1 MRRPLLIKIIAA
13 LVGILIAAVLWFWNW
28 AHDAVR
34 PAPNELQH
42 ISGPVILPFEWA
54 PAVHGSVINPQGTM
68 FIPVTIGGCKRFRM
82 LFDLGAASSVLYRP
96 KMDNLGERCAV
107 PPMIERGGERY
118 ALNMDIVFGEAII
131 YAPEIWQRMTGGT
144 PIDWVNPDKPELIG
158 AMGADFIENKVVV
171 IDYPAKKLYIGDAV
185 PSEYCF
191 ASASGGS
198 KIPSEPPAASRDSPQ
213 DCRGAQPAQ
222 WGTLSFQNRRVLLDA
237 RIDGHEARLWLD
249 TGVGAGGF
257 DLIAEGSLWSLLAAP
272 GAAPETITANLTG
285 QPATF
290 QRVKSEKQIELAGVS
305 LPVKSVARA
314 EGPGIGPSLEERIAY
329 RGGLLGKR
337 GAKVSSALFADKV
350 LVLDMKQGKVGFAQ
364 KK

>member
-1 MRRPLLIKIIAA
+1 MRRPLLIKIIAGM
-13 LVGILIAAVLWFWNW
+13 VGIVIAAVLWFWNW
-28 AHDAVR
+28 ANDAVR

-42 ISGPVILPFEWA
+42 ISGPVTLPFEWA
-54 PAVHGSVINPQGTM
+54 PAVHGSVTNPQGTM

-82 LFDLGAASSVLYRP
+82 LFDLGAPSSVLYRP
-96 KMDNLGERCAV
+96 KMDNLGQRCAV

-144 PIDWVNPDKPELIG
+144 PIDWANPDKPELIG

-185 PSEYCF
+185 PSEY
-191 ASASGGS
+191 S
-198 KIPSEPPAASRDSPQ
+198 
-213 DCRGAQPAQ
+213 QPAQ

-237 RIDGHEARLWLD
+237 QIDGHEARLWLD

-257 DLIAEGSLWSLLAAP
+257 DLIAEGSLWNLLAAP

-285 QPATF
+285 QPATL
-290 QRVKSEKQIELAGVS
+290 QRVKSDKQIELAGVS

-337 GAKVSSALFADKV
+337 GAKVSGALFADKV